1 MPLSLLA
8 CSIITHVSDFPRQS
22 ALCLLTTM
30 FDADSKQLDES
41 DNEDSG
47 SRFGGRSGR
56 TRTIV
61 VGKDD
66 EARETNDSVRPT
78 GRRAQQHGGRWDMS
92 YWLPRGDSSNSVTS
106 DVTDDGTVGSF
117 RVACMGVRR
126 TLNTL
131 FLACMEHPSAPRY
144 WIVALAMAIG
154 IVFAVHLTS
163 SKSDDGSDMGLG
175 GSAMSSVDD
184 QRRNDIYNLLGTI
197 SGDKLRQPS
206 SDEFW
211 AAHWISDRDEMQ
223 LAADDPYVAQ
233 RYALAVVYYALNL
246 DQHFADSGSG
256 GERWL
261 DGQSEC
267 SWAGIRC
274 DDDDHV
280 IEIRL
285 GK

>member
-1 MPLSLLA
+1 
-8 CSIITHVSDFPRQS
+8 
-22 ALCLLTTM
+22 M

-41 DNEDSG
+41 DNEDSV
-47 SRFGGRSGR
+47 SRFGGRSGGR
-56 TRTIV
+56 TQATIV

-66 EARETNDSVRPT
+66 EARETDDSVRP
-78 GRRAQQHGGRWDMS
+78 GQRAQQQHGGRWDMS
-92 YWLPRGDSSNSVTS
+92 YWLPRGSSSSMSVTS

-117 RVACMGVRR
+117 QAACAGLRR
-126 TLNTL
+126 TVNTC

-144 WIVALAMAIG
+144 WIGALAMAIG

-163 SKSDDGSDMGLG
+163 SKSDDRSDMGVG
-175 GSAMSSVDD
+175 GSAMSSSSVDD
-184 QRRNDIYNLLGTI
+184 QRRSDIYNLLGTL

-223 LAADDPYVAQ
+223 LAADDPYLAQ
-233 RYALAVVYYALNL
+233 RYALAVMYYALNL

-274 DDDDHV
+274 NDNDYV
-280 IEIRL
+280 TEIRL
-285 GK
+285 GKCCAPLCSIQTVCGFDTS

>member
-1 MPLSLLA
+1 
-8 CSIITHVSDFPRQS
+8 
-22 ALCLLTTM
+22 M

-66 EARETNDSVRPT
+66 EARETDDSVRPT

-117 RVACMGVRR
+117 WVACAGLRR
-126 TLNTL
+126 TLNTC

-163 SKSDDGSDMGLG
+163 SKSDDGNDIEVG

-223 LAADDPYVAQ
+223 LAADDPYLAQ

-261 DGQSEC
+261 DDQSEC
-267 SWAGIRC
+267 SWAGIQC